1 MKDSVVQMG
10 ALVLRDI
17 AKPVAKQEFGT
28 KELAA
33 TVKKMQKLVAAEEFG
48 VAIAA
53 PQIGVS
59 KRIFILADKAFDPT
73 LAPDKITTAKKYS

>member
-53 PQIGVS
+53 PQS
-59 KRIFILADKAFDPT
+59 LRPHPST
-73 LAPDKITTAKKYS
+73 RQNCYC